1 MAGSPERQRESIIS
15 LGVEAERALRHRTL
29 CNCGPG
35 PWWPGLPPTSTPL
48 SGLPRYVWPAGNHL
62 HPASYSTLHSTVHR
76 PNPTPAPSLLI
87 NHLLS
92 YRLYTLFSPFSI
104 SLSFF
109 LEFIYSF
116 IYCSCQDYHLE
127 KILLLQKIDIVI
139 ITIV

>member
-92 YRLYTLFSPFSI
+92 YRLYTLFFPLLPL

-109 LEFIYSF
+109 SNLFIHLFIAAVEIIILRKFSF
-116 IYCSCQDYHLE
+116 SKKSI
-127 KILLLQKIDIVI
+127 I